1 MKKLS
6 LTLLSLVL
14 FIGMAYAQGQRP
26 QRQRGSLKQQVQNK
40 QKMNYDDFVKDANK
54 KYEEFRDSV
63 NKKYADFMEKAW
75 KDYPIEDAVDRPKE
89 DDIKPI
95 EYDKMTDEDYLEE
108 MKREEEERQLAE
120 AKKKRE
126 EEQARLAA
134 EKKKQE
140 EALAKWAAEKKKQ
153 EEEQARLAAEKKA
166 QEEEQARLAAEKK
179 AHEEEM
185 ARIAAEKKAQQE
197 EKARIAAEKKK
208 HEEELARIAAEKKKQ
223 EEELARIAAEKKKE
237 EEKQA
242 RLIAEQ
248 KKQEEKAAKLAE
260 KKKRQEEEQARLAA
274 EKKARE
280 EEQAR
285 LAAEKKAQQEEKAR
299 ILAEK
304 KKQDEEKARILAE
317 QKRIQDE
324 QKRIAAEKK
333 AQEEKQKQLEKEK
346 KQAELKKLLAEK
358 KKKEEE
364 ERQLALKQKEQE
376 RKQQQMEEQLRK
388 QEELQRKMEEKQRQQ
403 EEKQRQLEEKRKQQE
418 EKARLLAEQKKAQ
431 EEEQARLA
439 AEKKEQEELKARIAA
454 EKKAREEEQK
464 RIAAEQKKQEEEQA
478 RIAAE
483 KKKQE
488 EQARLLAEKQRKQ
501 EEKERQLAE
510 KKKQQE
516 EQARLLAEKKK
527 KQEEQ
532 ARLLAE
538 KKKKQEEQARLLAE
552 QKKKQEEQDRLL
564 AEKKKQQEEQAR
576 LLAEQKKKLQEKKS
590 KPIEAEVVPV
600 VIEVKPQPKP
610 QNPIVENKEA
620 LVASDFEFYGTPMK
634 VRWGNAKQFKL
645 KGTSKKDISEAF
657 IELTSKGYANL
668 VHDCLEL
675 RKEYKLCDWAYY
687 KMLQDISEK
696 ACGKGTNEAVFMQG
710 VLLNQSGYQIRFALE
725 DNTKL
730 HIMSRMDGFP
740 YDRGYLTADGKLFFL
755 MDGCKA
761 KNLTVCDAA
770 YPGEQMMSL
779 GVNEQPELKKN
790 LSEQRTVISRFVNV
804 SADMQMNKNLMDF
817 YTDYPTSFNGKDMMT
832 RWAYYANTPVAAE
845 VKDKVYPQL
854 KQQLGTLPKLR
865 AANMLLNWVQMGL
878 KYGYDD
884 KVWGHD
890 RAFFAEESFF
900 YPFCDCEDRSILY
913 SHLVR
918 DLLDLDVVL
927 VYYPGHLYTAVCFN
941 EDVTGDYIM
950 VNGRKFTVADP
961 TYYNANVGKT
971 MSKMDNSKAKVI
983 LLKR

>member
-6 LTLLSLVL
+6 LTLLIMIM
-14 FIGMAYAQGQRP
+14 FIGMTYAQGQRP
-26 QRQRGSLKQQVQNK
+26 QRQRGSLKQQVQSK
-40 QKMNYDDFVKDANK
+40 QKMNYDDFVNDANK

-95 EYDKMTDEDYLEE
+95 EYDKMSDEDYLED
-108 MKREEEERQLAE
+108 MKRQEAEKKLADE
-120 AKKKRE
+120 QKKRE

-134 EKKKQE
+134 EQKQ
-140 EALAKWAAEKKKQ
+140 
-153 EEEQARLAAEKKA
+153 
-166 QEEEQARLAAEKK
+166 
-179 AHEEEM
+179 
-185 ARIAAEKKAQQE
+185 
-197 EKARIAAEKKK
+197 
-208 HEEELARIAAEKKKQ
+208 
-223 EEELARIAAEKKKE
+223 
-237 EEKQA
+237 
-242 RLIAEQ
+242 
-248 KKQEEKAAKLAE
+248 
-260 KKKRQEEEQARLAA
+260 
-274 EKKARE
+274 RE

-285 LAAEKKAQQEEKAR
+285 L
-299 ILAEK
+299 
-304 KKQDEEKARILAE
+304 
-317 QKRIQDE
+317 
-324 QKRIAAEKK
+324 
-333 AQEEKQKQLEKEK
+333 LE
-346 KQAELKKLLAEK
+346 
-358 KKKEEE
+358 
-364 ERQLALKQKEQE
+364 
-376 RKQQQMEEQLRK
+376 
-388 QEELQRKMEEKQRQQ
+388 
-403 EEKQRQLEEKRKQQE
+403 
-418 EKARLLAEQKKAQ
+418 
-431 EEEQARLA
+431 
-439 AEKKEQEELKARIAA
+439 
-454 EKKAREEEQK
+454 
-464 RIAAEQKKQEEEQA
+464 EQKKQEEEQA

-488 EQARLLAEKQRKQ
+488 EEKARI
-501 EEKERQLAE
+501 LAE

-516 EQARLLAEKKK
+516 EKAKLLAEQKKQQEELKRLAALKKQQEEQQKQLEKQQKKEELAKLLAEKKK
-527 KQEEQ
+527 QEEQEKLALQKQKEQERQQKLLEEQQRKQEEQ
-532 ARLLAE
+532 ARLLEE
-538 KKKKQEEQARLLAE
+538 KLKKQEEQQRLLE
-552 QKKKQEEQDRLL
+552 EKKKQQEEKARLL
-564 AEKKKQQEEQAR
+564 AEKKKQQEEQKR
-576 LLAEQKKKLQEKKS
+576 LLAEKKKQQEEQERQLAEQKKKQQEKQS
-590 KPIEAEVVPV
+590 KPIEAVVVPV
-600 VIEVKPQPKP
+600 VLTVPPQPKP
-610 QNPIVENKEA
+610 VNPIVENKVSMA
-620 LVASDFEFYGTPMK
+620 TSDFDFYGTPMK
-634 VRWGNAKQFKL
+634 VRWGNAEKFKL
-645 KGTSKKDISEAF
+645 NGTSKKDISDAF
-657 IELTSKGYANL
+657 LELTDKGYTNL

-687 KMLQDISEK
+687 KMLQNIAEK
-696 ACGKGTNEAVFMQG
+696 ACGKGTNEAIFLQG

-779 GVNEQPELKKN
+779 GVAEQPDLKKN
-790 LSEQRTVISRFVNV
+790 LSDKRTVISRFVNV

-817 YTDYPTSFNGKDMMT
+817 YTDYPTSYDGKDMMT
-832 RWAYYANTPVAAE
+832 RWAYYANTPVSPE

-854 KQQLGTLPKLR
+854 KQQIGNAPKLM

-878 KYGYDD
+878 TYAYDE

-890 RAFFAEESFF
+890 RAFFAEESLF
-900 YPFCDCEDRSILY
+900 YPFCDCEDRSILF
-913 SHLVR
+913 SHLIR

>member
-40 QKMNYDDFVKDANK
+40 QKMNYDDFVNDANK

-89 DDIKPI
+89 DDLKPI
-95 EYDKMTDEDYLEE
+95 EYDKMSDEDYLEDIKRQE
-108 MKREEEERQLAE
+108 AEKKLAEEQKKREEEQARLAAE
-120 AKKKRE
+120 QKQREEEQARLLEEQKKQE

-140 EALAKWAAEKKKQ
+140 EEQLRIAEEKKK
-153 EEEQARLAAEKKA
+153 
-166 QEEEQARLAAEKK
+166 
-179 AHEEEM
+179 
-185 ARIAAEKKAQQE
+185 
-197 EKARIAAEKKK
+197 
-208 HEEELARIAAEKKKQ
+208 
-223 EEELARIAAEKKKE
+223 
-237 EEKQA
+237 
-242 RLIAEQ
+242 
-248 KKQEEKAAKLAE
+248 
-260 KKKRQEEEQARLAA
+260 
-274 EKKARE
+274 
-280 EEQAR
+280 
-285 LAAEKKAQQEEKAR
+285 QQEEKAR

-304 KKQDEEKARILAE
+304 KKQQEEKAKLLAE
-317 QKRIQDE
+317 QKKQQDE
-324 QKRIAAEKK
+324 LKRLAALKK
-333 AQEEKQKQLEKEK
+333 QQEEQQKLLEKQQK
-346 KQAELKKLLAEK
+346 KEELAKLLAEK
-358 KKKEEE
+358 KKQEEQE
-364 ERQLALKQKEQE
+364 KLALQKQKEQE
-376 RKQQQMEEQLRK
+376 RQQKLLEEQQRK
-388 QEELQRKMEEKQRQQ
+388 QEEEARL
-403 EEKQRQLEEKRKQQE
+403 LEEKLKKQEEQQRLLEEKKKQQE
-418 EKARLLAEQKKAQ
+418 EKARLLAEKKKQ
-431 EEEQARLA
+431 Q
-439 AEKKEQEELKARIAA
+439 
-454 EKKAREEEQK
+454 EEQK
-464 RIAAEQKKQEEEQA
+464 R
-478 RIAAE
+478 
-483 KKKQE
+483 
-488 EQARLLAEKQRKQ
+488 LLE
-501 EEKERQLAE
+501 E

-516 EQARLLAEKKK
+516 EQK
-527 KQEEQ
+527 
-532 ARLLAE
+532 
-538 KKKKQEEQARLLAE
+538 RLLAE
-552 QKKKQEEQDRLL
+552 QKKKQEEQER
-564 AEKKKQQEEQAR
+564 Q
-576 LLAEQKKKLQEKKS
+576 LAEQKKKQQEKQS
-590 KPIEAEVVPV
+590 KPIEAVVVPV
-600 VIEVKPQPKP
+600 VLTVPPQPKP
-610 QNPIVENKEA
+610 QNPIVENKVSMA
-620 LVASDFEFYGTPMK
+620 TSDFDFYGTPMK
-634 VRWGNAKQFKL
+634 VRWGNAEKFKL
-645 KGTSKKDISEAF
+645 NGTSKKDISDAF
-657 IELTSKGYANL
+657 LELTDKGYTNL

-687 KMLQDISEK
+687 KMLQNIAEK
-696 ACGKGTNEAVFMQG
+696 ACGKGTNEAIFLQG

-740 YDRGYLTADGKLFFL
+740 YDKGYLTADGKLFFL

-779 GVNEQPELKKN
+779 GIAEQPEFKKN
-790 LSEQRTVISRFVNV
+790 LADKRTVISRFVNV

-817 YTDYPTSFNGKDMMT
+817 YTDYPTSYDGKDMMT
-832 RWAYYANTPVAAE
+832 RWAYYANTPVTSE

-854 KQQLGTLPKLR
+854 KQQIGNAPKLM

-878 KYGYDD
+878 TYAYDE

-890 RAFFAEESFF
+890 RAFFAEESLF
-900 YPFCDCEDRSILY
+900 YPFCDCEDRSILF
-913 SHLVR
+913 SHLIR

>member
-40 QKMNYDDFVKDANK
+40 QKMNYDDFVNDANK

-89 DDIKPI
+89 DDLKPI
-95 EYDKMTDEDYLEE
+95 EYDKMSDEDYLEDIKRQE
-108 MKREEEERQLAE
+108 AEKKLAEEQKKREEEQARLAAE
-120 AKKKRE
+120 QKQREEEQARLLEEQKKQE

-140 EALAKWAAEKKKQ
+140 EEQLRITEEKKK
-153 EEEQARLAAEKKA
+153 
-166 QEEEQARLAAEKK
+166 
-179 AHEEEM
+179 
-185 ARIAAEKKAQQE
+185 
-197 EKARIAAEKKK
+197 
-208 HEEELARIAAEKKKQ
+208 
-223 EEELARIAAEKKKE
+223 
-237 EEKQA
+237 
-242 RLIAEQ
+242 
-248 KKQEEKAAKLAE
+248 
-260 KKKRQEEEQARLAA
+260 
-274 EKKARE
+274 
-280 EEQAR
+280 
-285 LAAEKKAQQEEKAR
+285 QQEEKAR

-304 KKQDEEKARILAE
+304 KKQQEEKAKLLAE
-317 QKRIQDE
+317 QKKQQDE
-324 QKRIAAEKK
+324 LKRLAALKK
-333 AQEEKQKQLEKEK
+333 QQEEQQKLLEKQQK
-346 KQAELKKLLAEK
+346 KEELAKLLAEK
-358 KKKEEE
+358 KKQEEQE
-364 ERQLALKQKEQE
+364 KLALQKQKEQE
-376 RKQQQMEEQLRK
+376 RQQKLLEEQQRK
-388 QEELQRKMEEKQRQQ
+388 QEEEARL
-403 EEKQRQLEEKRKQQE
+403 LEEKLKKQEEQQRLLEEKKKQQE
-418 EKARLLAEQKKAQ
+418 EKARLLAEKKKQ
-431 EEEQARLA
+431 Q
-439 AEKKEQEELKARIAA
+439 
-454 EKKAREEEQK
+454 EEQK
-464 RIAAEQKKQEEEQA
+464 R
-478 RIAAE
+478 
-483 KKKQE
+483 
-488 EQARLLAEKQRKQ
+488 LLE
-501 EEKERQLAE
+501 E

-516 EQARLLAEKKK
+516 EQK
-527 KQEEQ
+527 
-532 ARLLAE
+532 
-538 KKKKQEEQARLLAE
+538 RLLAE
-552 QKKKQEEQDRLL
+552 QKKKQEEQER
-564 AEKKKQQEEQAR
+564 Q
-576 LLAEQKKKLQEKKS
+576 LAEQKKKQQEKQS
-590 KPIEAEVVPV
+590 KPIEAVVVPV
-600 VIEVKPQPKP
+600 VLTVPPQPKP
-610 QNPIVENKEA
+610 QNPIVENKVSMA
-620 LVASDFEFYGTPMK
+620 TSDFDFYGTPMK
-634 VRWGNAKQFKL
+634 VRWGNAEKFKL
-645 KGTSKKDISEAF
+645 NGTSKKDISDAF
-657 IELTSKGYANL
+657 LELTDKGYTNL

-687 KMLQDISEK
+687 KMLQNIAEK
-696 ACGKGTNEAVFMQG
+696 ACGKGTNEAIFLQG

-740 YDRGYLTADGKLFFL
+740 YDKGYLTADGKLFFL

-779 GVNEQPELKKN
+779 GIAEQPEFKKN
-790 LSEQRTVISRFVNV
+790 LADKRTVISRFVNV

-817 YTDYPTSFNGKDMMT
+817 YTDYPTSYDGKDMMT
-832 RWAYYANTPVAAE
+832 RWAYYANTPVTSE

-854 KQQLGTLPKLR
+854 KQQIGNAPKLM

-878 KYGYDD
+878 TYAYDE

-890 RAFFAEESFF
+890 RAFFAEESLF
-900 YPFCDCEDRSILY
+900 YPFCDCEDRSILF
-913 SHLVR
+913 SHLIR

>member
-1 MKKLS
+1 MIM
-6 LTLLSLVL
+6 
-14 FIGMAYAQGQRP
+14 FIGMTYAQGQRP
-26 QRQRGSLKQQVQNK
+26 QRQRGSLKQQIQSK
-40 QKMNYDDFVKDANK
+40 QKMNYDDFVNDANK

-95 EYDKMTDEDYLEE
+95 EYDKMSDEDYLED
-108 MKREEEERQLAE
+108 MKRQEAEKKLADE
-120 AKKKRE
+120 QKKRE

-134 EKKKQE
+134 EQKQ
-140 EALAKWAAEKKKQ
+140 
-153 EEEQARLAAEKKA
+153 
-166 QEEEQARLAAEKK
+166 
-179 AHEEEM
+179 
-185 ARIAAEKKAQQE
+185 
-197 EKARIAAEKKK
+197 
-208 HEEELARIAAEKKKQ
+208 
-223 EEELARIAAEKKKE
+223 
-237 EEKQA
+237 
-242 RLIAEQ
+242 
-248 KKQEEKAAKLAE
+248 
-260 KKKRQEEEQARLAA
+260 
-274 EKKARE
+274 RE

-285 LAAEKKAQQEEKAR
+285 L
-299 ILAEK
+299 
-304 KKQDEEKARILAE
+304 
-317 QKRIQDE
+317 
-324 QKRIAAEKK
+324 
-333 AQEEKQKQLEKEK
+333 LE
-346 KQAELKKLLAEK
+346 
-358 KKKEEE
+358 
-364 ERQLALKQKEQE
+364 
-376 RKQQQMEEQLRK
+376 
-388 QEELQRKMEEKQRQQ
+388 
-403 EEKQRQLEEKRKQQE
+403 
-418 EKARLLAEQKKAQ
+418 
-431 EEEQARLA
+431 
-439 AEKKEQEELKARIAA
+439 
-454 EKKAREEEQK
+454 
-464 RIAAEQKKQEEEQA
+464 EQKKQEEEQA

-488 EQARLLAEKQRKQ
+488 EEKARI
-501 EEKERQLAE
+501 LAE

-516 EQARLLAEKKK
+516 EKAKLLAEQKKQQEELKRLAALKKQQEEQQKQLEKQQKKEELAKLLAEKKK
-527 KQEEQ
+527 QEEQEKLALQKQKEQERQQKLLEEQQRKQEEQ
-532 ARLLAE
+532 ARLLEE
-538 KKKKQEEQARLLAE
+538 KLKKQEEQQRLLE
-552 QKKKQEEQDRLL
+552 EKKKQQEEKARLL
-564 AEKKKQQEEQAR
+564 AEKKKQQEEQKR
-576 LLAEQKKKLQEKKS
+576 LLTEKKKQQEEQERQLAEQKKKQQEKQS
-590 KPIEAEVVPV
+590 KPIEAVVVPV
-600 VIEVKPQPKP
+600 VLTVPPQPKP
-610 QNPIVENKEA
+610 VNPIVENKVSMA
-620 LVASDFEFYGTPMK
+620 TSDFDFYGTPMK
-634 VRWGNAKQFKL
+634 VRWGNAEKFKL
-645 KGTSKKDISEAF
+645 NGTSKKDISDAF
-657 IELTSKGYANL
+657 LELTDKGYTNL

-687 KMLQDISEK
+687 KMLQNIAEK
-696 ACGKGTNEAVFMQG
+696 ACGKGTNEAIFLQG

-779 GVNEQPELKKN
+779 GVAEQPDLKKD
-790 LSEQRTVISRFVNV
+790 LSDKRTVISRFVNV

-817 YTDYPTSFNGKDMMT
+817 YTDYPTSYDGKDMMT
-832 RWAYYANTPVAAE
+832 RWAYYANTPVSSE

-854 KQQLGTLPKLR
+854 KQQIGNAPKLM

-878 KYGYDD
+878 TYAYDE

-890 RAFFAEESFF
+890 RAFFAEESLF
-900 YPFCDCEDRSILY
+900 YPFCDCEDRSILF
-913 SHLVR
+913 SHLIR

>member
-6 LTLLSLVL
+6 LTLLIMML

-26 QRQRGSLKQQVQNK
+26 QRQRGSLKQQVQSK
-40 QKMNYDDFVKDANK
+40 QKMNYDDFVNDANK

-95 EYDKMTDEDYLEE
+95 EYDKMSDEDYLED
-108 MKREEEERQLAE
+108 MKRQEAEKKLAE
-120 AKKKRE
+120 EKKKRE
-126 EEQARLAA
+126 EEQARLA
-134 EKKKQE
+134 E
-140 EALAKWAAEKKKQ
+140 EKKKQ
-153 EEEQARLAAEKKA
+153 EEEQARLAAE
-166 QEEEQARLAAEKK
+166 Q
-179 AHEEEM
+179 
-185 ARIAAEKKAQQE
+185 
-197 EKARIAAEKKK
+197 
-208 HEEELARIAAEKKKQ
+208 KQ
-223 EEELARIAAEKKKE
+223 
-237 EEKQA
+237 
-242 RLIAEQ
+242 
-248 KKQEEKAAKLAE
+248 
-260 KKKRQEEEQARLAA
+260 
-274 EKKARE
+274 RE

-285 LAAEKKAQQEEKAR
+285 L
-299 ILAEK
+299 
-304 KKQDEEKARILAE
+304 
-317 QKRIQDE
+317 
-324 QKRIAAEKK
+324 
-333 AQEEKQKQLEKEK
+333 LE
-346 KQAELKKLLAEK
+346 
-358 KKKEEE
+358 
-364 ERQLALKQKEQE
+364 
-376 RKQQQMEEQLRK
+376 
-388 QEELQRKMEEKQRQQ
+388 
-403 EEKQRQLEEKRKQQE
+403 
-418 EKARLLAEQKKAQ
+418 
-431 EEEQARLA
+431 
-439 AEKKEQEELKARIAA
+439 
-454 EKKAREEEQK
+454 
-464 RIAAEQKKQEEEQA
+464 EQKKQEEEQA

-488 EQARLLAEKQRKQ
+488 EEKARI
-501 EEKERQLAE
+501 LAE

-516 EQARLLAEKKK
+516 EKAKLLAEQKKQQDELKRLAALKKQQEEQQKQLEKQQKKEELAKLLAEKKK
-527 KQEEQ
+527 QEEQEKLALQKQKEQERQQKLLEEQQRKQEEQ
-532 ARLLAE
+532 ARLLEE
-538 KKKKQEEQARLLAE
+538 KLKKQEEQQRLLE
-552 QKKKQEEQDRLL
+552 EKKKQQEEKARLL
-564 AEKKKQQEEQAR
+564 AEKKKQQEEQKR
-576 LLAEQKKKLQEKKS
+576 LLAEQKKKQEEEQARLAAEKKKQEEQERQLAEQKKKQQEKQS
-590 KPIEAEVVPV
+590 KPIEAVVVPV
-600 VIEVKPQPKP
+600 VLTVPPQPKP
-610 QNPIVENKEA
+610 VNPIVENKVSMA
-620 LVASDFEFYGTPMK
+620 TSDFDFYGTPMK
-634 VRWGNAKQFKL
+634 VRWGNAEKFKL
-645 KGTSKKDISEAF
+645 NGTSKKDISDAF
-657 IELTSKGYANL
+657 LELTDKGYTNL

-687 KMLQDISEK
+687 KMLQNIAEK
-696 ACGKGTNEAVFMQG
+696 ACGKGTNEAIFLQG

-725 DNTKL
+725 DNSKL

-779 GVNEQPELKKN
+779 GVAEQPDLKKD
-790 LSEQRTVISRFVNV
+790 LSDKRTVISRFVNV

-817 YTDYPTSFNGKDMMT
+817 YTDYPTSYDGKDMMT
-832 RWAYYANTPVAAE
+832 RWAYYANTPVSPE

-854 KQQLGTLPKLR
+854 KQQIGNAPKLM

-878 KYGYDD
+878 TYAYDE

-890 RAFFAEESFF
+890 RAFFAEESLF
-900 YPFCDCEDRSILY
+900 YPFCDCEDRSILF
-913 SHLVR
+913 SHLIR

>member
-6 LTLLSLVL
+6 LTLLIMIM
-14 FIGMAYAQGQRP
+14 FIGMTYAQGQRP
-26 QRQRGSLKQQVQNK
+26 QRQRGSLKQQVQSK
-40 QKMNYDDFVKDANK
+40 QKMNYDDFVNDANK

-95 EYDKMTDEDYLEE
+95 EYDKMSDEDYLED
-108 MKREEEERQLAE
+108 MKRQEAEKKLADE
-120 AKKKRE
+120 QKKRE

-134 EKKKQE
+134 EQKQ
-140 EALAKWAAEKKKQ
+140 
-153 EEEQARLAAEKKA
+153 
-166 QEEEQARLAAEKK
+166 
-179 AHEEEM
+179 
-185 ARIAAEKKAQQE
+185 
-197 EKARIAAEKKK
+197 
-208 HEEELARIAAEKKKQ
+208 
-223 EEELARIAAEKKKE
+223 
-237 EEKQA
+237 
-242 RLIAEQ
+242 
-248 KKQEEKAAKLAE
+248 
-260 KKKRQEEEQARLAA
+260 
-274 EKKARE
+274 RE

-285 LAAEKKAQQEEKAR
+285 L
-299 ILAEK
+299 
-304 KKQDEEKARILAE
+304 
-317 QKRIQDE
+317 
-324 QKRIAAEKK
+324 
-333 AQEEKQKQLEKEK
+333 LE
-346 KQAELKKLLAEK
+346 
-358 KKKEEE
+358 
-364 ERQLALKQKEQE
+364 
-376 RKQQQMEEQLRK
+376 
-388 QEELQRKMEEKQRQQ
+388 
-403 EEKQRQLEEKRKQQE
+403 
-418 EKARLLAEQKKAQ
+418 
-431 EEEQARLA
+431 
-439 AEKKEQEELKARIAA
+439 
-454 EKKAREEEQK
+454 
-464 RIAAEQKKQEEEQA
+464 EQKKQEEEQA

-488 EQARLLAEKQRKQ
+488 EEKARI
-501 EEKERQLAE
+501 LAE

-516 EQARLLAEKKK
+516 EKAKLLAEQKKQQEELKRLAALKKQQEEQQKQLEKQQKKEELAKLLAEKKK
-527 KQEEQ
+527 QEEQEKLALQKQKEQERQQKLLEEQQRKQEEQ
-532 ARLLAE
+532 ARLLEE
-538 KKKKQEEQARLLAE
+538 KLKKQEEQQRLLE
-552 QKKKQEEQDRLL
+552 EKKKQQEEKARLL
-564 AEKKKQQEEQAR
+564 AEKKKQQEEQKR
-576 LLAEQKKKLQEKKS
+576 LLAEKKKQQEEQERQLAEQKKKQQEKQS
-590 KPIEAEVVPV
+590 KPIEAVVVPV
-600 VIEVKPQPKP
+600 VLTVPPQPKP
-610 QNPIVENKEA
+610 VNPIVENKVSMA
-620 LVASDFEFYGTPMK
+620 TSDFDFYGTPMK
-634 VRWGNAKQFKL
+634 VRWGNAEKFKL
-645 KGTSKKDISEAF
+645 NGTSKKDISDAF
-657 IELTSKGYANL
+657 LELTDKGYTNL

-687 KMLQDISEK
+687 KMLQNIAEK
-696 ACGKGTNEAVFMQG
+696 ACGKGTNEAIFLQG

-725 DNTKL
+725 DNSKL

-779 GVNEQPELKKN
+779 GVAEQPDLKKD
-790 LSEQRTVISRFVNV
+790 LSDKRTVISRFVNV

-817 YTDYPTSFNGKDMMT
+817 YTDYPTSYDGKDMMT
-832 RWAYYANTPVAAE
+832 RWAYYANTPVSPE

-854 KQQLGTLPKLR
+854 KQQIGNAPKLM

-878 KYGYDD
+878 TYAYDE

-890 RAFFAEESFF
+890 RAFFAEESLF
-900 YPFCDCEDRSILY
+900 YPFCDCEDRSILF
-913 SHLVR
+913 SHLIR

>member
-40 QKMNYDDFVKDANK
+40 QKMNYDDFVNDANK

-89 DDIKPI
+89 DDLKPI
-95 EYDKMTDEDYLEE
+95 EYDKMTDEDYLED
-108 MKREEEERQLAE
+108 MKRQEAEKKLAE
-120 AKKKRE
+120 EQKKRE
-126 EEQARLAA
+126 EEQARLI
-134 EKKKQE
+134 
-140 EALAKWAAEKKKQ
+140 AEKKKQ
-153 EEEQARLAAEKKA
+153 EEEQARLAAEQKQREEEQARLLEEQKK
-166 QEEEQARLAAEKK
+166 QEEEQARLAAEK
-179 AHEEEM
+179 
-185 ARIAAEKKAQQE
+185 
-197 EKARIAAEKKK
+197 
-208 HEEELARIAAEKKKQ
+208 
-223 EEELARIAAEKKKE
+223 
-237 EEKQA
+237 
-242 RLIAEQ
+242 
-248 KKQEEKAAKLAE
+248 
-260 KKKRQEEEQARLAA
+260 
-274 EKKARE
+274 
-280 EEQAR
+280 
-285 LAAEKKAQQEEKAR
+285 
-299 ILAEK
+299 
-304 KKQDEEKARILAE
+304 
-317 QKRIQDE
+317 
-324 QKRIAAEKK
+324 
-333 AQEEKQKQLEKEK
+333 
-346 KQAELKKLLAEK
+346 
-358 KKKEEE
+358 
-364 ERQLALKQKEQE
+364 
-376 RKQQQMEEQLRK
+376 
-388 QEELQRKMEEKQRQQ
+388 
-403 EEKQRQLEEKRKQQE
+403 
-418 EKARLLAEQKKAQ
+418 
-431 EEEQARLA
+431 
-439 AEKKEQEELKARIAA
+439 
-454 EKKAREEEQK
+454 
-464 RIAAEQKKQEEEQA
+464 KKQEEEQA

-483 KKKQE
+483 KKKQQEEKARIAAEKKKQQEEKAKLLAEQKKQQDELKRLAALKKQQE
-488 EQARLLAEKQRKQ
+488 EQQKLLEKQQKKEELAKLLAEKKKQEEQEKLALQKQKEQERQQKLLEEQQRKQ
-501 EEKERQLAE
+501 EEEARLLEEKLKKQEEQQRLLEEKKKQQEEKARLLAE

-516 EQARLLAEKKK
+516 EQKRLLEEKKK
-527 KQEEQ
+527 QQEEQ
-532 ARLLAE
+532 
-538 KKKKQEEQARLLAE
+538 KRLLAE
-552 QKKKQEEQDRLL
+552 QKKKQEEQ
-564 AEKKKQQEEQAR
+564 ER
-576 LLAEQKKKLQEKKS
+576 LLAEQKKKQEEQERQLAEQKKKQQEKQS
-590 KPIEAEVVPV
+590 KPIEAVVVPV
-600 VIEVKPQPKP
+600 VLTVPPQPKP
-610 QNPIVENKEA
+610 VNPIVENKVSMA
-620 LVASDFEFYGTPMK
+620 TSDFDFYGTPMK
-634 VRWGNAKQFKL
+634 VRWGNAEKFKL
-645 KGTSKKDISEAF
+645 NGTSKKDISDAF
-657 IELTSKGYANL
+657 LELTDKGYTNL

-687 KMLQDISEK
+687 KMLQNIAEK
-696 ACGKGTNEAVFMQG
+696 ACGKGTNEAIFLQG

-779 GVNEQPELKKN
+779 GIAEQPEFKKN
-790 LSEQRTVISRFVNV
+790 LSDKRTVISRFVNV

-817 YTDYPTSFNGKDMMT
+817 YTDYPTSYDGKDMMT
-832 RWAYYANTPVAAE
+832 RWAYYANTPVTAE

-854 KQQLGTLPKLR
+854 KQQIGNAPKLM

-878 KYGYDD
+878 TYAYDE

-890 RAFFAEESFF
+890 RAFFAEESLF
-900 YPFCDCEDRSILY
+900 YPFCDCEDRSILF
-913 SHLVR
+913 SHLIR

>member
-1 MKKLS
+1 MRKLS
-6 LTLLSLVL
+6 LTLLIMML
-14 FIGMAYAQGQRP
+14 FIGIAYAQGQRP

-40 QKMNYDDFVKDANK
+40 QKMNYDDFVNDANK

-89 DDIKPI
+89 DDVKPI
-95 EYDKMTDEDYLEE
+95 EYDKMSDEDYLED
-108 MKREEEERQLAE
+108 MKRQEAEKKLAE
-120 AKKKRE
+120 EKKKRE
-126 EEQARLAA
+126 EEQARLAE

-140 EALAKWAAEKKKQ
+140 ED
-153 EEEQARLAAEKKA
+153 QARLAAE
-166 QEEEQARLAAEKK
+166 Q
-179 AHEEEM
+179 
-185 ARIAAEKKAQQE
+185 
-197 EKARIAAEKKK
+197 
-208 HEEELARIAAEKKKQ
+208 KQ
-223 EEELARIAAEKKKE
+223 
-237 EEKQA
+237 
-242 RLIAEQ
+242 
-248 KKQEEKAAKLAE
+248 
-260 KKKRQEEEQARLAA
+260 
-274 EKKARE
+274 RE

-285 LAAEKKAQQEEKAR
+285 L
-299 ILAEK
+299 
-304 KKQDEEKARILAE
+304 
-317 QKRIQDE
+317 
-324 QKRIAAEKK
+324 
-333 AQEEKQKQLEKEK
+333 LE
-346 KQAELKKLLAEK
+346 
-358 KKKEEE
+358 
-364 ERQLALKQKEQE
+364 
-376 RKQQQMEEQLRK
+376 
-388 QEELQRKMEEKQRQQ
+388 
-403 EEKQRQLEEKRKQQE
+403 
-418 EKARLLAEQKKAQ
+418 
-431 EEEQARLA
+431 
-439 AEKKEQEELKARIAA
+439 
-454 EKKAREEEQK
+454 
-464 RIAAEQKKQEEEQA
+464 EQKKQEEEQA

-488 EQARLLAEKQRKQ
+488 EEKARI
-501 EEKERQLAE
+501 LAE

-516 EQARLLAEKKK
+516 EKAKLLAEQKKQQDELKRLAALKKQQEEQQKQLEKQQKKEELAKLLAEKKK
-527 KQEEQ
+527 QEEQEKLALQKQKEQERQQKLLEEQQRKQEEQ
-532 ARLLAE
+532 ARLLEE
-538 KKKKQEEQARLLAE
+538 KLKKQEEQQRLLE
-552 QKKKQEEQDRLL
+552 EKKKQQEEKARLL
-564 AEKKKQQEEQAR
+564 AEKKKQQEEQKR
-576 LLAEQKKKLQEKKS
+576 LLAEQKKKQEEEQARLAAEKKKQEEQERQLAEQKKKQQEKQS
-590 KPIEAEVVPV
+590 KPIEAVVVPV
-600 VIEVKPQPKP
+600 VLTVPPQPKP
-610 QNPIVENKEA
+610 VNPIVENKVSMA
-620 LVASDFEFYGTPMK
+620 TSDFDFYGTPMK
-634 VRWGNAKQFKL
+634 VRWGNAEKFKL
-645 KGTSKKDISEAF
+645 NGTSKKDISDAF
-657 IELTSKGYANL
+657 LELTDKGYTNL

-687 KMLQDISEK
+687 KMLQNIAEK
-696 ACGKGTNEAVFMQG
+696 ACGKGTNEAIFLQG

-779 GVNEQPELKKN
+779 GVAEQPDLKKN
-790 LSEQRTVISRFVNV
+790 LSDKRTVISRFVNV

-817 YTDYPTSFNGKDMMT
+817 YTDYPTSYDGKDMMT
-832 RWAYYANTPVAAE
+832 RWAYYANTPVSPE

-854 KQQLGTLPKLR
+854 KQQIGNAPKLM

-878 KYGYDD
+878 TYAYDE

-890 RAFFAEESFF
+890 RAFFAEESLF
-900 YPFCDCEDRSILY
+900 YPFCDCEDRSILF
-913 SHLVR
+913 SHLIR

>member
-6 LTLLSLVL
+6 LTLLIMIM
-14 FIGMAYAQGQRP
+14 FIGMTYAQGQRP
-26 QRQRGSLKQQVQNK
+26 QRQRGSLKQQIQSK
-40 QKMNYDDFVKDANK
+40 QKMNYDDFVNDANK

-95 EYDKMTDEDYLEE
+95 EYDKMSDEDYLED
-108 MKREEEERQLAE
+108 MKRQEAEKKLADE
-120 AKKKRE
+120 QKKRE

-134 EKKKQE
+134 EQKQ
-140 EALAKWAAEKKKQ
+140 
-153 EEEQARLAAEKKA
+153 
-166 QEEEQARLAAEKK
+166 
-179 AHEEEM
+179 
-185 ARIAAEKKAQQE
+185 
-197 EKARIAAEKKK
+197 
-208 HEEELARIAAEKKKQ
+208 
-223 EEELARIAAEKKKE
+223 
-237 EEKQA
+237 
-242 RLIAEQ
+242 
-248 KKQEEKAAKLAE
+248 
-260 KKKRQEEEQARLAA
+260 
-274 EKKARE
+274 RE

-285 LAAEKKAQQEEKAR
+285 L
-299 ILAEK
+299 
-304 KKQDEEKARILAE
+304 
-317 QKRIQDE
+317 
-324 QKRIAAEKK
+324 
-333 AQEEKQKQLEKEK
+333 LE
-346 KQAELKKLLAEK
+346 
-358 KKKEEE
+358 
-364 ERQLALKQKEQE
+364 
-376 RKQQQMEEQLRK
+376 
-388 QEELQRKMEEKQRQQ
+388 
-403 EEKQRQLEEKRKQQE
+403 
-418 EKARLLAEQKKAQ
+418 
-431 EEEQARLA
+431 
-439 AEKKEQEELKARIAA
+439 
-454 EKKAREEEQK
+454 
-464 RIAAEQKKQEEEQA
+464 EQKKQEEEQA

-488 EQARLLAEKQRKQ
+488 EEKARI
-501 EEKERQLAE
+501 LAE

-516 EQARLLAEKKK
+516 EKAKLLAEQKKQQEELKRLAALKKQQEEQQKQLEKQQKKEELAKLLAEKKK
-527 KQEEQ
+527 QEEQEKLALQKQKEQERQQKLLEEQQRKQEEQ
-532 ARLLAE
+532 ARLLEE
-538 KKKKQEEQARLLAE
+538 KLKKQEEQQRLLE
-552 QKKKQEEQDRLL
+552 EKKKQQEEKARLL
-564 AEKKKQQEEQAR
+564 AEKKKQQEEQKR
-576 LLAEQKKKLQEKKS
+576 LLAEKKKQQEEQERQLAEQKKKQQEKQS
-590 KPIEAEVVPV
+590 KPIEAVVVPV
-600 VIEVKPQPKP
+600 VLTVPPQPKP
-610 QNPIVENKEA
+610 VNPIVENKVSMA
-620 LVASDFEFYGTPMK
+620 TSDFDFYGTPMK
-634 VRWGNAKQFKL
+634 VRWGNAEKFKL
-645 KGTSKKDISEAF
+645 NGTSKKDISDAF
-657 IELTSKGYANL
+657 LELTDKGYTNL

-687 KMLQDISEK
+687 KMLQNIAEK
-696 ACGKGTNEAVFMQG
+696 ACGKGTNEAIFLQG

-725 DNTKL
+725 DNSKL

-779 GVNEQPELKKN
+779 GVAEQPDLKKD
-790 LSEQRTVISRFVNV
+790 LSDKRTVISRFVNV

-817 YTDYPTSFNGKDMMT
+817 YTDYPTSYDGKDMMT
-832 RWAYYANTPVAAE
+832 RWAYYANTPVSPE

-854 KQQLGTLPKLR
+854 KQQIGNAPKLM

-878 KYGYDD
+878 TYAYDE

-890 RAFFAEESFF
+890 RAFFAEESLF
-900 YPFCDCEDRSILY
+900 YPFCDCEDRSILF
-913 SHLVR
+913 SHLIR

>member
-40 QKMNYDDFVKDANK
+40 QKMNYDDFVNDANK

-89 DDIKPI
+89 DDLKPI
-95 EYDKMTDEDYLEE
+95 EYDKMTDEDYLEDMKRQE
-108 MKREEEERQLAE
+108 AEKKLAEEQKKREEEQARLAAE
-120 AKKKRE
+120 QKKQEEEQARLAAEQKQREEEQARLLEEQKKQE

-140 EALAKWAAEKKKQ
+140 E
-153 EEEQARLAAEKKA
+153 EQL
-166 QEEEQARLAAEKK
+166 
-179 AHEEEM
+179 
-185 ARIAAEKKAQQE
+185 
-197 EKARIAAEKKK
+197 RIAAEKKK
-208 HEEELARIAAEKKKQ
+208 
-223 EEELARIAAEKKKE
+223 
-237 EEKQA
+237 
-242 RLIAEQ
+242 
-248 KKQEEKAAKLAE
+248 
-260 KKKRQEEEQARLAA
+260 
-274 EKKARE
+274 
-280 EEQAR
+280 
-285 LAAEKKAQQEEKAR
+285 QQEEKAR

-304 KKQDEEKARILAE
+304 KKQQEEKAKLLAE
-317 QKRIQDE
+317 QKKQQDE
-324 QKRIAAEKK
+324 LKRLAALKK
-333 AQEEKQKQLEKEK
+333 QQEEQQKLLEKQQK
-346 KQAELKKLLAEK
+346 KEELAKLLAEK
-358 KKKEEE
+358 KKQEEQE
-364 ERQLALKQKEQE
+364 KLALQKQKEQE
-376 RKQQQMEEQLRK
+376 RQQKLLEEQQRK
-388 QEELQRKMEEKQRQQ
+388 QEEEARL
-403 EEKQRQLEEKRKQQE
+403 LEEKLKKQEEQQRLLEEKKKQQE
-418 EKARLLAEQKKAQ
+418 EKARLLAEKKKQ
-431 EEEQARLA
+431 Q
-439 AEKKEQEELKARIAA
+439 
-454 EKKAREEEQK
+454 EEQK
-464 RIAAEQKKQEEEQA
+464 R
-478 RIAAE
+478 
-483 KKKQE
+483 
-488 EQARLLAEKQRKQ
+488 LLE
-501 EEKERQLAE
+501 E

-516 EQARLLAEKKK
+516 EQK
-527 KQEEQ
+527 
-532 ARLLAE
+532 
-538 KKKKQEEQARLLAE
+538 RLLAE
-552 QKKKQEEQDRLL
+552 QKKKQEEQ
-564 AEKKKQQEEQAR
+564 ER
-576 LLAEQKKKLQEKKS
+576 LLAEQKKKQEEQERQLAEQKKKQQEKQS
-590 KPIEAEVVPV
+590 KPIEAVVVPV
-600 VIEVKPQPKP
+600 VLTVPPQPKP
-610 QNPIVENKEA
+610 QNPIVENKVSMA
-620 LVASDFEFYGTPMK
+620 TSDFDFYGTPMK
-634 VRWGNAKQFKL
+634 VRWGNAEKFKL
-645 KGTSKKDISEAF
+645 NGTSKKDISDAF
-657 IELTSKGYANL
+657 LELTDKGYTNL

-687 KMLQDISEK
+687 KMLQNIAEK
-696 ACGKGTNEAVFMQG
+696 ACGKGTNEAIFLQG

-779 GVNEQPELKKN
+779 GIAEQPEFKKN
-790 LSEQRTVISRFVNV
+790 LSDKRTVISRFVNV
-804 SADMQMNKNLMDF
+804 SADLQMNKNLMDF
-817 YTDYPTSFNGKDMMT
+817 YTDYPTSYDGKDMMT
-832 RWAYYANTPVAAE
+832 RWAYYANTPVTAE

-854 KQQLGTLPKLR
+854 KQQIGNAPKLM

-878 KYGYDD
+878 TYAYDE

-890 RAFFAEESFF
+890 RAFFAEESLF
-900 YPFCDCEDRSILY
+900 YPFCDCEDRSILF
-913 SHLVR
+913 SHLIR

>member
-40 QKMNYDDFVKDANK
+40 QKMNYDDFVNDANK

-89 DDIKPI
+89 DDLKPI
-95 EYDKMTDEDYLEE
+95 EYDKMTDEDYLEDMKRQE
-108 MKREEEERQLAE
+108 AEKKLAEEQKKREEEQARLIAE
-120 AKKKRE
+120 KKKQEEEQARLAAEQKQREEEQARLLEEQKKQE

-140 EALAKWAAEKKKQ
+140 E
-153 EEEQARLAAEKKA
+153 EQL
-166 QEEEQARLAAEKK
+166 
-179 AHEEEM
+179 
-185 ARIAAEKKAQQE
+185 
-197 EKARIAAEKKK
+197 RIAAEKKK
-208 HEEELARIAAEKKKQ
+208 
-223 EEELARIAAEKKKE
+223 
-237 EEKQA
+237 
-242 RLIAEQ
+242 
-248 KKQEEKAAKLAE
+248 
-260 KKKRQEEEQARLAA
+260 
-274 EKKARE
+274 
-280 EEQAR
+280 
-285 LAAEKKAQQEEKAR
+285 QQEEKAR

-304 KKQDEEKARILAE
+304 KKQQEEKAKLLAE
-317 QKRIQDE
+317 QKKQQDE
-324 QKRIAAEKK
+324 LKRLAALKK
-333 AQEEKQKQLEKEK
+333 QQEEQQKLLEKQQK
-346 KQAELKKLLAEK
+346 KEELAKLLAEK
-358 KKKEEE
+358 KKQEEQE
-364 ERQLALKQKEQE
+364 KLALQKQKEQE
-376 RKQQQMEEQLRK
+376 RQQKLLEEQQRK
-388 QEELQRKMEEKQRQQ
+388 QEEEARL
-403 EEKQRQLEEKRKQQE
+403 LEEKLKKQEEQQRLLEEKKKQQE
-418 EKARLLAEQKKAQ
+418 EKARLLAEKKKQ
-431 EEEQARLA
+431 Q
-439 AEKKEQEELKARIAA
+439 
-454 EKKAREEEQK
+454 EEQK
-464 RIAAEQKKQEEEQA
+464 R
-478 RIAAE
+478 
-483 KKKQE
+483 
-488 EQARLLAEKQRKQ
+488 LLE
-501 EEKERQLAE
+501 E

-516 EQARLLAEKKK
+516 EQK
-527 KQEEQ
+527 
-532 ARLLAE
+532 
-538 KKKKQEEQARLLAE
+538 RLLAE
-552 QKKKQEEQDRLL
+552 QKKKQEEQ
-564 AEKKKQQEEQAR
+564 ER
-576 LLAEQKKKLQEKKS
+576 LLAEQKKKQEEQERQLAEQKKKQQEKQS
-590 KPIEAEVVPV
+590 KPIEAVVVPV
-600 VIEVKPQPKP
+600 VLTVPPQPKP
-610 QNPIVENKEA
+610 QNPIVENKVSMA
-620 LVASDFEFYGTPMK
+620 TSDFDFYGTPMK
-634 VRWGNAKQFKL
+634 VRWGNAEKFKL
-645 KGTSKKDISEAF
+645 NGTSKKDISDAF
-657 IELTSKGYANL
+657 LELTDKGYTNL

-687 KMLQDISEK
+687 KMLQNIAEK
-696 ACGKGTNEAVFMQG
+696 ACGKGTNEAIFLQG

-779 GVNEQPELKKN
+779 GIAEQPEFKKN
-790 LSEQRTVISRFVNV
+790 LSDKRTVISRFVNV
-804 SADMQMNKNLMDF
+804 SADLQMNKNLMDL
-817 YTDYPTSFNGKDMMT
+817 YTDYPTCYDGKDRMT
-832 RWAYYANTPVAAE
+832 RWAYYANTPVTAE

-854 KQQLGTLPKLR
+854 KQQIGNAPKLM

-878 KYGYDD
+878 TYAYDE

-890 RAFFAEESFF
+890 RAFFAEESLF
-900 YPFCDCEDRSILY
+900 YPFCDCEDRSILF
-913 SHLVR
+913 SHLIR